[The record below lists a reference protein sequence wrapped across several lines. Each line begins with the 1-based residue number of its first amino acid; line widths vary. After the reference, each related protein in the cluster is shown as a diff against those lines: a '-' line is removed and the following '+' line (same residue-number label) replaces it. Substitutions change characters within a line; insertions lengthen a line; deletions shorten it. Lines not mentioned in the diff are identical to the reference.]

1 MTQVIPDRVW
11 AKLSEPQKRYLREIY
26 ADGQRRYN
34 GRARKPLTVLHEH
47 GLIEWHFDL
56 RSAGREGRYTEL
68 FIVQAVPGLTLPAP
82 AKVGN
87 DPARVAPGHWTL
99 LGHDI
104 VRHGSPTRPRY
115 WRILFK
121 DVELAKT
128 ASKDEAIRW
137 IRKHRREVS

>member
-1 MTQVIPDRVW
+1 MTLIPDGILDLLT
-11 AKLSEPQKRYLREIY
+11 APQMRYLREIY
-26 ADGQRRYN
+26 AGGQHRYN
-34 GRARKPLTVLHEH
+34 GRARQSLTALHDR

-68 FIVQAVPGLTLPAP
+68 FVVQPVPGLELPAP
-82 AKVGN
+82 AKAGN
-87 DPARVAPGHWTL
+87 EPARVAPGHWTL
-99 LGHDI
+99 RGHDI
-104 VRHGSPTRPRY
+104 VRHGYATRPRY